1 MARSRMVSLAVVFL
15 ALLTAPPM
23 GGAAEL
29 YVAVVPEVVNIRAEP
44 STTSPVVAKAV
55 RGDIF
60 KVVSEDG
67 GWYKIAL
74 FSGEF
79 RYVYKP
85 ITRATVFEAELPTEK
100 ERISAIYQEVL
111 RAEDR
116 ALNEAAAACSGD
128 LQECVWLEQLLN
140 DKYML
145 QIFHRFGL
153 QPPLYP
159 SLIVE
164 AAKHH

>member
-1 MARSRMVSLAVVFL
+1 MVFL
-15 ALLTAPPM
+15 GLLTPASN
-23 GGAAEL
+23 GGAVEQ
-29 YVAVVPEVVNIRAEP
+29 YVEVVPEVVNIRAEP
-44 STTSPVVAKAV
+44 STTSPIVAKAV

-60 KVVSEDG
+60 RVVSEA
-67 GWYKIAL
+67 GWWYGIAL
-74 FSGEF
+74 FSGEL
-79 RYVYKP
+79 RYLYKP
-85 ITRATVFEAELPTEK
+85 LTRTTAYETTLLIEK
-100 ERISAIYQEVL
+100 EQISRIYEEVV

-128 LQECVWLEQLLN
+128 VAECVRLEQLLN
-140 DKYML
+140 DKYTL

-164 AAKHH
+164 AARNNSSLQ